1 MTLAIVVDIREPLQG
16 SMVIVDASAQGVAL
30 G

>member
-1 MTLAIVVDIREPLQG
+1 MLAIVVDIREPLQG
-16 SMVIVDASAQGVAL
+16 SLVIVDAVTQGVAL